1 MEPQLCPSRKIA
13 HNSLTVHS
21 GRNFICVIL
30 FPCICRL
37 AVATA
42 KALVFLFFVLF
53 SVVGSLFRGQLCKAE
68 GARSVV
74 YIIRHSLPKPN
85 NFSWPHFIIILLTTA
100 GGWCSPNTNMQIKIC
115 YQMSL
120 ETFLTIIFLNLQN
133 KCFINSLE
141 VILLISKWNSSVTTI
156 AWGKGEF
163 PCRKPVP
170 CPEPEPT
177 SSHTWHFIGEDRFSS
192 RLKKSR

>member
-1 MEPQLCPSRKIA
+1 MSLKKNCAQQSYSPFRKEFHLRNSFPMHLSTSSR
-13 HNSLTVHS
+13 NSQGVGLS
-21 GRNFICVIL
+21 
-30 FPCICRL
+30 
-37 AVATA
+37 
-42 KALVFLFFVLF
+42 FFVLF